1 MSIDRRLA
9 FRRKHRIAPG
19 LGLALLVALVAGA
32 VLPALAVQNSG
43 SAKSGN
49 GNAGT
54 QQTTKAYIPAVMSY
68 YRYFTPEQLRFGVNE
83 VRNTIDSYEVY
94 DLNAAWY
101 VTSPQLN
108 PPVPAG
114 MQPVFVVHLKGID
127 PDLITQML
135 APYLARNRGRLW
147 LIGNE
152 PDREAYQD
160 DLLPGEYVVYYHNIY
175 YFLKAEDPTAQ
186 VAIGAVVQP
195 TPLRLY
201 YLDMILDAYQSRY
214 GQAMPV
220 DVWNI
225 HNMILNEHPDEWGA
239 GIPPGVP
246 DDIAEALRVEREVLD
261 NDNLDIFREQAI
273 AFRQW
278 MADRGQRN
286 KPLIITEFGV
296 LMPYLPEYPDQFPFT
311 EERVRAFMYGAFDF
325 LLSATDDSTGHPD
338 DGNRLVQKWAWYSLD
353 DKFDPDTWQGFNGN
367 LFLPDTL
374 EISGHGVHYG
384 SYTAGLR

>member
-1 MSIDRRLA
+1 MRTDEPLASETKKLASRLGPLPP
-9 FRRKHRIAPG
+9 I
-19 LGLALLVALVAGA
+19 ALLVGAILLTLTFQNIWAAGSD
-32 VLPALAVQNSG
+32 QSG
-43 SAKSGN
+43 
-49 GNAGT
+49 AGT
-54 QQTTKAYIPAVMSY
+54 EQTTRAYIPAVMSH
-68 YRYFTPEQLRFGVNE
+68 YRYFSPPQLRFGVNE
-83 VRNTIDSYEVY
+83 VRNTIASYEVY
-94 DLNAAWY
+94 GLNAAWY
-101 VTSPQLN
+101 VTSPELN

-127 PDLITQML
+127 PVLITQML
-135 APYLARNRGRLW
+135 APYVARNHGRLW

-160 DLLPGEYVVYYHNIY
+160 DMLPGEYVVYYHNIY
-175 YFLKAEDPTAQ
+175 HYLKQQDPSAQ
-186 VAIGAVVQP
+186 VAIGGVVQP

-201 YLDMILDAYQSRY
+201 YLDMILNAYQSRY

-225 HNMILNEHPDEWGA
+225 HNMILNEHPNEWGA

-246 DDIAEALRVEREVLD
+246 DDVAEALRVHREILD
-261 NDNLDIFREQAI
+261 NDNLDIFREQII

-296 LMPYLPEYPDQFPFT
+296 LMPYLSEYPDQFPFT
-311 EERVRAFMYGAFDF
+311 EERVRAFMYGTFDF
-325 LLSATDDSTGHPD
+325 LLSATDVSTGYPG

-353 DKFDPDTWQGFNGN
+353 DEFDPDTWEGFNGN
-367 LFLPDTL
+367 LFLPDTR
-374 EISGHGVHYG
+374 EMSGHGLHYG
-384 SYTAGLR
+384 AYTAELR

>member
-1 MSIDRRLA
+1 MRTDQPLTIT
-9 FRRKHRIAPG
+9 RKPKIAPV
-19 LGLALLVALVAGA
+19 LVLALLVMFLAGA
-32 VLPALAVQNSG
+32 ALPVTALQNSG
-43 SAKSGN
+43 TAGSSRST
-49 GNAGT
+49 AGT
-54 QQTTKAYIPAVMSY
+54 NQVTKAYIPAVMSH

-83 VRNTIDSYEVY
+83 VRRTIDSYEVNG
-94 DLNAAWY
+94 LNAAWY
-101 VTSPQLN
+101 VTSPELD
-108 PPVPAG
+108 PPAPAG
-114 MQPVFVVHLKGID
+114 MQSVFVVHLKGID

-135 APYLARNRGRLW
+135 APYVAQNRGHLW

-160 DLLPGEYVVYYHNIY
+160 DLLPSEYVVYYHNIY
-175 YFLKAEDPTAQ
+175 HFLKAQDSTAQ
-186 VAIGAVVQP
+186 VAIGGVVQP

-201 YLDMILDAYQSRY
+201 YLDMILNAYQSRY

-225 HNMILNEHPDEWGA
+225 HNMILNEHPNEWGA

-246 DDIAEALRVEREVLD
+246 GDVAEALRVDREVLD
-261 NDNLDIFREQAI
+261 NDNLDIFRDQVI
-273 AFRQW
+273 SFRQW

-311 EERVRAFMYGAFDF
+311 EERVRVFMYGAFDF
-325 LLSATDDSTGHPD
+325 LLAATDDSTGYPD
-338 DGNRLVQKWAWYSLD
+338 DENRLVQKWAWYSLD
-353 DKFDPDTWQGFNGN
+353 DEFDPDTWEGFNGN

-374 EISGHGVHYG
+374 EMSGHGVHYG
-384 SYTAGLR
+384 AYTAGLR